1 MCARTMADSVHV
13 KDKID
18 VTNEEEE
25 VFQLLLNV
33 LQHSNLDT
41 QLRVAG
47 GWVRDKLLGTDCHDM
62 DIMVDNMLGREFCE
76 KINEYLLHVGGRTH
90 RIVVVRS
97 NHNQFKHL
105 ETAMMRLFGKWIDF
119 VNLRKVGVRS
129 YERPSR
135 QDGLFVTSER
145 IHNPPGPGP
154 SSPPTLASRIVAASF
169 PTPKRKMSFPTP
181 KRKTSLPAP
190 SSPLLPPSR
199 AASSGAGVSQPSRP
213 TSPTVGRTP
222 SSHRTDSEEEIVV
235 WHSPS
240 KISSFSASSR
250 NQLLILEEKSDF
262 TSAGGRRN
270 VWRWKNSKMLGRVE
284 IQKTSLERPEEAAF
298 SLLASER
305 VGGVVNSS
313 CKKFGT
319 AEEDAY
325 LRDLTINSMFY
336 NLNTNSVEDLTGRGV
351 ADLKSGVIVTP
362 LPPKATFLD
371 DPLRVLRA
379 IRFSARFGFVLDE
392 ELQKAADDEEVKAAL
407 ANKISRQRIG
417 HEIDL
422 MVSGNRPNNA
432 IGFICELQLFWV
444 VFSLPQNSEPA
455 VVEGCDRQCV
465 AYMNAAWDVLRQIGF
480 SIFSAEQCRLYLYG
494 ALFIPLRQTVYTD
507 SKGKK
512 VPVAYNIFLNSLK
525 LKAKDGATVINLH
538 NTCKGFVSLIPFMTS
553 SKDSI
558 GVGTELEE
566 ENLSVSLPLRQ
577 RILAGLL
584 LRQIK
589 DFWRVALLMSTLLPI
604 NNDHTEEF
612 LREHSKLEENID
624 TFKRVENSIIELDL
638 DHVWN
643 IEPLLDGKA
652 IKNILQLKG
661 PVRQL
666 GKWTTRVLKWQ
677 LAHPKGTAEECI
689 DWIKQS

>member
-1 MCARTMADSVHV
+1 
-13 KDKID
+13 
-18 VTNEEEE
+18 
-25 VFQLLLNV
+25 
-33 LQHSNLDT
+33 
-41 QLRVAG
+41 
-47 GWVRDKLLGTDCHDM
+47 
-62 DIMVDNMLGREFCE
+62 
-76 KINEYLLHVGGRTH
+76 
-90 RIVVVRS
+90 
-97 NHNQFKHL
+97 
-105 ETAMMRLFGKWIDF
+105 
-119 VNLRKVGVRS
+119 
-129 YERPSR
+129 
-135 QDGLFVTSER
+135 
-145 IHNPPGPGP
+145 
-154 SSPPTLASRIVAASF
+154 
-169 PTPKRKMSFPTP
+169 
-181 KRKTSLPAP
+181 
-190 SSPLLPPSR
+190 
-199 AASSGAGVSQPSRP
+199 
-213 TSPTVGRTP
+213 
-222 SSHRTDSEEEIVV
+222 
-235 WHSPS
+235 
-240 KISSFSASSR
+240 
-250 NQLLILEEKSDF
+250 
-262 TSAGGRRN
+262 
-270 VWRWKNSKMLGRVE
+270 
-284 IQKTSLERPEEAAF
+284 
-298 SLLASER
+298 
-305 VGGVVNSS
+305 
-313 CKKFGT
+313 
-319 AEEDAY
+319 
-325 LRDLTINSMFY
+325 
-336 NLNTNSVEDLTGRGV
+336 
-351 ADLKSGVIVTP
+351 
-362 LPPKATFLD
+362 
-371 DPLRVLRA
+371 
-379 IRFSARFGFVLDE
+379 
-392 ELQKAADDEEVKAAL
+392 
-407 ANKISRQRIG
+407 
-417 HEIDL
+417 
-422 MVSGNRPNNA
+422 
-432 IGFICELQLFWV
+432 
-444 VFSLPQNSEPA
+444 
-455 VVEGCDRQCV
+455 
-465 AYMNAAWDVLRQIGF
+465 MNAAWDVLQQVGC